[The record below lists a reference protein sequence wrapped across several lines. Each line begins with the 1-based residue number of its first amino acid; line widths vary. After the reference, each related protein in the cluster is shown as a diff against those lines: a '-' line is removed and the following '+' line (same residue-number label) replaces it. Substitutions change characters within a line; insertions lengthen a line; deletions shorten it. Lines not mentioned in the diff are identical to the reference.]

1 MDAFLL
7 KAVVAELAKE
17 LRGALVSRIH
27 QPADRVIVLTLWTG
41 REEKRLL
48 VSADAELCRLH
59 LSTRKVPGPPTP
71 PRFCQYLRRHLEGM
85 RIAGLA
91 VKPFDRAVRIDF
103 AASRPD
109 AERDRT
115 ILHAELYGRHANLI
129 YADGNGTILEPLR
142 TVSHEESRVR
152 EVAPGLP
159 YRPLP
164 PPERILLPDVTEADA
179 ERLFGQAW
187 EGLARTLQREISG
200 LGPELAREAAERG
213 KEGPAALHRTIRDLV
228 RRYEEDDFEPGIG
241 TLPSEKKRVLP
252 FPCPHAGFV
261 SFERFETANGAADR
275 YYGEAAAAR
284 EFAVLKQKLRSRLG
298 ALLKKERQ
306 KLENVAGDEE
316 RLKEGLEGGEKGE
329 ILKGALSALRKGMT
343 EFRGI
348 PLDPARTPVENMNR
362 YFSLQKKAKRA
373 VELVRNRKRAVAET
387 VYYLETL
394 EIPLDEART
403 REDLLA
409 VRQELSAAFP
419 PKAPP
424 PRKAAGKKAGRAG
437 RPPGADAG
445 RLYGPQVERVEFRG
459 HTILVGKN
467 NTGNDRIVKELAAP
481 EDLWLHAQGIPGSHV
496 LVKRRPGREE
506 VPREVLEE
514 AARLAVLHSKAKGSS
529 NVPVFLAEARHV
541 SKFKGAKPG
550 LVRIARY
557 ETITIR

>member
-1 MDAFLL
+1 MDAFLV
-7 KAVVAELAKE
+7 KAIVAELARE

-27 QPADRVIVLTLWTG
+27 QPADREIVLTLWTG

-48 VSADAELCRLH
+48 VSADVEMCRIH
-59 LSTRKVPGPPTP
+59 LSTRKVPAPPTP
-71 PRFCQYLRRHLEGM
+71 PRLCQYLRRHLEGM

-109 AERDRT
+109 AEHDRT
-115 ILHAELYGRHANLI
+115 TLHAELYGRHANLI
-129 YADGNGTILEPLR
+129 YADGNGVILDTLR

-164 PPERILLPDVTEADA
+164 PPERILLPDVAEADA
-179 ERLFGQAW
+179 ERLFTLAW
-187 EGLARTLQREISG
+187 EGLARALQRDISG

-213 KEGPAALHRTIRDLV
+213 KESPAVLFREVRDLV

-241 TLPSEKKRVLP
+241 TLPSGKTRVLP
-252 FPCPHAGFV
+252 FPCPHAGFA
-261 SFERFETANGAADR
+261 SFERFESANGAADR
-275 YYGEAAAAR
+275 YYGEAAAAK
-284 EFAVLKQKLRSRLG
+284 EFAVLKQQVRSRLT

-306 KLENVAGDEE
+306 KLENVGGDEE
-316 RLKEGLEGGEKGE
+316 RLREGLAGGEKGE
-329 ILKGALSALRKGMT
+329 ILKASLSALRKGMT
-343 EFRGI
+343 AFRDI
-348 PLDPARTPVENMNR
+348 PLDPAKTPVENMNR
-362 YFSLQKKAKRA
+362 YFSLHKKAKRS
-373 VELVRNRKRAVAET
+373 VGLIHNRKRDVAET
-387 VYYLETL
+387 VYYLESL
-394 EIPLDEART
+394 EIPLDEAKS
-403 REDLLA
+403 REDLFA

-419 PKAPP
+419 PKGAPS
-424 PRKAAGKKAGRAG
+424 RKTAGKPKAG

-445 RLYGPQVERVEFRG
+445 KLYAPQVDRTEFRG
-459 HTILVGKN
+459 HMIFVGKN

-481 EDLWLHAQGIPGSHV
+481 DDLWLHAQGIPGSHV
-496 LVKRRPGREE
+496 LVKRRPGQEI
-506 VPREVLEE
+506 PREVLEE

-557 ETITIR
+557 ETINVR